1 MAVGIEQDKH
11 ITYLPMHLFWEGH
24 GQLGVRGE
32 GGVVVVGVGGFQLM
46 IERIEQL

>member
-24 GQLGVRGE
+24 GQLVVRGK
-32 GGVVVVGVGGFQLM
+32 GGVVGVGGFQLM
-46 IERIEQL
+46 MIERIEQL